1 MTQRA
6 VAAAIALVFCIC
18 GCSRNAGLRCENQAR
33 YSGAEEVVPLAI
45 PDDLDP
51 PSEAEALRIPATGE
65 STLAG
70 EAVASGSQ
78 ALGEPREAAAE
89 GDAASC
95 TEAPPDFFQEG
106 LPG

>member
-1 MTQRA
+1 MMQRA
-6 VAAAIALVFCIC
+6 VAAAIAVVFCVC

-33 YSGAEEVVPLAI
+33 YDTAEEVEPLMI
-45 PDDLDP
+45 PDDLDSP
-51 PSEAEALRIPATGE
+51 GEAEALRIPATGS
-65 STLAG
+65 STVAG
-70 EAVASGSQ
+70 ELQ
-78 ALGEPREAAAE
+78 APGEPQEPAAD

>member
-6 VAAAIALVFCIC
+6 VAAAIALLFCIC

-33 YSGAEEVVPLAI
+33 YDGAEEVAPLVI

-51 PSEAEALRIPATGE
+51 PSEAEALRIPTTAG
-65 STLAG
+65 ST
-70 EAVASGSQ
+70 VASESQ
-78 ALGEPREAAAE
+78 ASGEPREPAA
-89 GDAASC
+89 DADAGSC

-106 LPG
+106 VPG

>member
-6 VAAAIALVFCIC
+6 VAVAIALAFCIG

-33 YSGAEEVVPLAI
+33 YEGAEEVAALMI

-51 PSEAEALRIPATGE
+51 PSEAEALRIPTADGAT
-65 STLAG
+65 
-70 EAVASGSQ
+70 VASESQ
-78 ALGEPREAAAE
+78 SSGQQPAE
-89 GDAASC
+89 DGDTASC

-106 LPG
+106 SPG

>member
-6 VAAAIALVFCIC
+6 VAVAIALAFCIG

-33 YSGAEEVVPLAI
+33 YEGAEEVAALMI

-51 PSEAEALRIPATGE
+51 PSEAEALRIPAEGGATAASE
-65 STLAG
+65 SQ
-70 EAVASGSQ
+70 ASGQ
-78 ALGEPREAAAE
+78 QTAE
-89 GDAASC
+89 DGDAASC

-106 LPG
+106 SPG